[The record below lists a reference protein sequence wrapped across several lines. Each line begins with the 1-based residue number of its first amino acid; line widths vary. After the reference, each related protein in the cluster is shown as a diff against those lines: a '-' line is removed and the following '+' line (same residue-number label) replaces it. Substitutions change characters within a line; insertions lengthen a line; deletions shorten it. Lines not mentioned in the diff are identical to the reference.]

1 MRSGQGAQ
9 NARQPRVWGVVLAQ
23 CPNDWACEAATHL
36 RARAPSQAPR
46 THDQCQQIWQGVPEG
61 RRTVAP
67 VYYVCNRDSEQ
78 HSMQTRTRTQQRQ
91 HPKGQGRGG
100 QGGEGPQGRERKAA
114 GPAQKGPRKGAGGKP
129 HTTTKQQQTSTLS
142 YCADLVPG
150 DPQRGQSS

>member
-23 CPNDWACEAATHL
+23 CPNDWASGTATPL
-36 RARAPSQAPR
+36 RARDPSQAPR
-46 THDQCQQIWQGVPEG
+46 THDQCQQILQGVLEG

-78 HSMQTRTRTQQRQ
+78 PSMQTRTRTQQRQ

-100 QGGEGPQGRERKAA
+100 QGSEGQGRERKAA
-114 GPAQKGPRKGAGGKP
+114 GPARKGPRKGAGGKP
-129 HTTTKQQQTSTLS
+129 HTTTKQQQTTTIS
-142 YCADLVPG
+142 YCAALVPG